1 MNLPLLIARRMAR
14 PAPDNRPGVMERIA
28 VVSVALSIAVMI
40 LAVAVVLG
48 FKREVSR
55 RLTGFAAHV
64 TVTDIRAS
72 TRSTRA
78 PCGARRTSRS

>member
-48 FKREVSR
+48 FKLSLIHISEP
-55 RLTGFAAHV
+55 
-64 TVTDIRAS
+64 
-72 TRSTRA
+72 TR
-78 PCGARRTSRS
+78 PY